1 MIRTLT
7 QCSMV
12 ITAIVLLTL
21 MLPASAQTQAMN
33 PESMLETPEILNDL
47 TPAPPVPNLETAPD
61 VVPQSPQWARLQRR
75 MDCNSLAYVKL
86 LLESRGQFLYGAGGF
101 RESTSDTDPFPG
113 VIITRNPTT
122 LEYTLLLIKPK
133 IDVACV
139 IHIGESFRVITEE

>member
-33 PESMLETPEILNDL
+33 PDTLLETPEILNDL
-47 TPAPPVPNLETAPD
+47 NPAPPTPELAPT
-61 VVPQSPQWARLQRR
+61 PELSPEAPEWARLQRR
-75 MDCNSLAYVKL
+75 MDCNSLAYIKMI
-86 LLESRGQFLYGAGGF
+86 LESRGQFLYGAGGF
-101 RESTSDTDPFPG
+101 REGPADTDPFPG

-139 IHIGESFRVITEE
+139 IHIGNSFKVITEE

>member
-21 MLPASAQTQAMN
+21 MLPATAQTQAMN
-33 PESMLETPEILNDL
+33 PDTLLETPEILNDL
-47 TPAPPVPNLETAPD
+47 NPAPPTPEMAP
-61 VVPQSPQWARLQRR
+61 SPELRPEAPAWARLQRQ
-75 MDCNSLAYVKL
+75 MNCNSLAYIKMI
-86 LLESRGQFLYGAGGF
+86 LESRGQFLYGAGGF
-101 RESTSDTDPFPG
+101 REGPTDTDPFPG

-122 LEYTLLLIKPK
+122 LQYTLLLIKPK

-139 IHIGESFRVITEE
+139 IHIGNSFRVITEE